1 MYTTTSKQQEGCT
14 FKDSHPKCF
23 ITTNFEKF
31 HREAFARGGKSRDVL
46 TACFRDIQSQRSIR
60 KEFVIITPPA
70 RRAWRS
76 YKFAP
81 FLFFFPVSKVGAPI
95 DILGPRLPTH
105 TWRGRH
111 MHRDYK
117 RIEAASRYKFSQA
130 RGSN

>member
-1 MYTTTSKQQEGCT
+1 MYTMYINNTLPPELAV
-14 FKDSHPKCF
+14 HE
-23 ITTNFEKF
+23 IY
-31 HREAFARGGKSRDVL
+31 
-46 TACFRDIQSQRSIR
+46 RDI
-60 KEFVIITPPA
+60 FGPPMVK
-70 RRAWRS
+70 S
-76 YKFAP
+76 
-81 FLFFFPVSKVGAPI
+81 I